1 MILHAFVSFV
11 ELGRGGG
18 TGGGG
23 GFRTVCI
30 GVIGVCKEAACVY
43 NSSSDEEGEDDNE
56 DSVGESKGFIDRRAS
71 NA

>member
-1 MILHAFVSFV
+1 MIFHELVSFV

-18 TGGGG
+18 RGGG
-23 GFRTVCI
+23 GFRTVSI

-43 NSSSDEEGEDDNE
+43 NSSSDEDGEDDRE
-56 DSVGESKGFIDRRAS
+56 DSVGESKGFADRPVS